1 MNNIIEK
8 DHPNFIF
15 KYYLIMRT
23 YYAFLLRSL
32 RKYKEN
38 FFVDILLSD
47 NFFQIKLLKF

>member
-38 FFVDILLSD
+38 
-47 NFFQIKLLKF
+47 LKIGQFHKIPLRNKITL